1 MTTLKHILIAL
12 SAAIL
17 LVFAGCQTPEPD
29 LSFPTISVQ
38 GTGAVS
44 LEKAA
49 TSFPVLLMSNRPW
62 KATSD
67 VPWIAFDPD
76 SGRGGTEAQT
86 VTVTVLENT
95 SYDRTATITFDCV
108 YDSRSIAVSQTGT
121 GRPEDFMIY
130 FNDFDK
136 AAATQSYGTSG
147 TAWPYLDQ
155 FDGWKN
161 ELGVGIEGMTYAFS
175 NVSARNNSNSNG
187 TYSDYAGSGLNN
199 LLFSTNGYIAVK
211 NLSLG
216 SFKNF
221 KLTFGTEKYDANNKT
236 ALFDP
241 AELPFYVSAGAQKWV
256 PLTYEYKGTAAGRWN
271 IAEAVFSVPEEV
283 TTLSLYV
290 TAKLSGA
297 YRLDDLKLEVSEE
310 AGTVLDFS
318 QGTEIDTG
326 GGQGGG
332 GGDTP
337 SGGSGSGT
345 LSDPYN
351 PAGAAAAV
359 ANLTWTSNTDY
370 QKTEKVYVKGK
381 ISRIANN
388 GTFGQSGTY
397 GNASFYISADGTGN
411 GEFYVFRTLY
421 FGGEKY
427 TSGIDIKIGDEVV
440 VYGALMNYRGNTP
453 ETVAGECQMYSI
465 NGATSG
471 DGGQGGGG
479 GDTPS
484 GGSGSGTLSD
494 PYTPAG
500 ATAAVAGLTWTS
512 NTDYQK
518 TEKVYVKGKISRIAN
533 NGTFGQSGTYG
544 NASFYISADGTGN
557 GEFYVFRTLYFGG
570 EKYTS
575 GIDIKIG
582 DEVVVYGALM
592 NYRGNTPETVAGEC
606 QMYSIN
612 GATSGDGGSNP
623 GGGDNPGGGV
633 NPPTGDSVTWTI
645 GAANQTWTAA
655 TDPTYGAGFSAT
667 ENGLTIGYYKHKSS
681 STAVAA
687 QSDHIRIYKGS
698 HLSIKME
705 GKTITGVVITCKPQ
719 SGTSK
724 YCWDMPVADGST
736 AKADESN
743 LTVTWTG
750 SASSFEADATNGQIR
765 ATAIQVFYK

>member
-1 MTTLKHILIAL
+1 MTTLKHILSAL

-241 AELPFYVSAGAQKWV
+241 AELPFYVSADAQK
-256 PLTYEYKGTAAGRWN
+256 
-271 IAEAVFSVPEEV
+271 
-283 TTLSLYV
+283 
-290 TAKLSGA
+290 
-297 YRLDDLKLEVSEE
+297 
-310 AGTVLDFS
+310 
-318 QGTEIDTG
+318 
-326 GGQGGG
+326 
-332 GGDTP
+332 
-337 SGGSGSGT
+337 
-345 LSDPYN
+345 
-351 PAGAAAAV
+351 
-359 ANLTWTSNTDY
+359 
-370 QKTEKVYVKGK
+370 
-381 ISRIANN
+381 
-388 GTFGQSGTY
+388 
-397 GNASFYISADGTGN
+397 
-411 GEFYVFRTLY
+411 
-421 FGGEKY
+421 
-427 TSGIDIKIGDEVV
+427 
-440 VYGALMNYRGNTP
+440 
-453 ETVAGECQMYSI
+453 
-465 NGATSG
+465 
-471 DGGQGGGG
+471 
-479 GDTPS
+479 
-484 GGSGSGTLSD
+484 
-494 PYTPAG
+494 
-500 ATAAVAGLTWTS
+500 
-512 NTDYQK
+512 
-518 TEKVYVKGKISRIAN
+518 
-533 NGTFGQSGTYG
+533 
-544 NASFYISADGTGN
+544 
-557 GEFYVFRTLYFGG
+557 
-570 EKYTS
+570 
-575 GIDIKIG
+575 
-582 DEVVVYGALM
+582 
-592 NYRGNTPETVAGEC
+592 
-606 QMYSIN
+606 
-612 GATSGDGGSNP
+612 
-623 GGGDNPGGGV
+623 
-633 NPPTGDSVTWTI
+633 
-645 GAANQTWTAA
+645 
-655 TDPTYGAGFSAT
+655 
-667 ENGLTIGYYKHKSS
+667 
-681 STAVAA
+681 
-687 QSDHIRIYKGS
+687 
-698 HLSIKME
+698 
-705 GKTITGVVITCKPQ
+705 
-719 SGTSK
+719 
-724 YCWDMPVADGST
+724 
-736 AKADESN
+736 
-743 LTVTWTG
+743 
-750 SASSFEADATNGQIR
+750 
-765 ATAIQVFYK
+765 